1 MAHANNVVDFTR
13 FKNNERQELVDD
25 ICANAF
31 MMLRHSAEEH
41 DLPIKS
47 VLLEHLMGI
56 GAVIKAVEG
65 KEEVQ
70 RVFREALR
78 QLETD

>member
-1 MAHANNVVDFTR
+1 MAQANNVIDFTS
-13 FKNNERQELVDD
+13 FKSNERQELIDD

-31 MMLRHSAEEH
+31 MLLRHSAEEH

-65 KEEVQ
+65 KDEVQ
-70 RVFREALR
+70 RVFREAML
-78 QLETD
+78 QLESD

>member
-1 MAHANNVVDFTR
+1 MAHANNVVDFTS

-31 MMLRHSAEEH
+31 MLLRSSAEEY

-70 RVFREALR
+70 RVFREALS

>member
-1 MAHANNVVDFTR
+1 MANASNVIDFTS
-13 FKNNERQELVDD
+13 FKNDERQQLIDD

-31 MMLRHSAEEH
+31 MLLRESAEEY

-70 RVFREALR
+70 RVFREALY
-78 QLETD
+78 QLQTD

>member
-1 MAHANNVVDFTR
+1 MANASNIVDFTR
-13 FKNNERQELVDD
+13 FKNNERQEIIDD

-31 MMLRHSAEEH
+31 MLLRESAEEY

-70 RVFREALR
+70 RVFREALY
-78 QLETD
+78 QLQTD